1 MVVYFLSQSQGG
13 INRRII
19 VQAGLGIK
27 PDPISKITNAEGTG
41 AVTQVVECLFS
52 KPEAL
57 NSTPINA

>member
-1 MVVYFLSQSQGG
+1 MVVYHLSQSQGG

-27 PDPISKITNAEGTG
+27 LDPISKITNAEGTS
-41 AVTQVVECLFS
+41 AVTQVAECLLS

-57 NSTPINA
+57 NSTLGNA